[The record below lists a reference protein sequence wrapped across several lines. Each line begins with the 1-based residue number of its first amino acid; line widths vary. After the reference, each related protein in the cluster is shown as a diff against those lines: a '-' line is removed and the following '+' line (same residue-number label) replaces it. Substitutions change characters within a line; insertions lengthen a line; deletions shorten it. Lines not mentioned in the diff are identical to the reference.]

1 MRHLLKLAIPALA
14 LTMAT
19 TATEPTIAASTVQA
33 TNPNC
38 MNAWATLMTTHPSV
52 HAAFPHVEFKEA
64 ILRALGSTSATGGF
78 ERGMGGA
85 YELLTFDTRFVEGG
99 TAYVAHC
106 GNGAT
111 CNSIGEKIIKA
122 YPEVGTVYV
131 YCTPT
136 PPVVLDNP
144 QAF

>member
-1 MRHLLKLAIPALA
+1 MRHHWKLAIPALA

-19 TATEPTIAASTVQA
+19 TTTDLTIAASTVQA

-38 MNAWATLMTTHPSV
+38 MSAWATLMTTHPSV
-52 HAAFPHVEFKEA
+52 HGAFPHVEFKEA
-64 ILRALGSTSATGGF
+64 ILRAVGNTSGTFRAGD
-78 ERGMGGA
+78 GGA

-111 CNSIGEKIIKA
+111 CNSLGEKVIKA

-136 PPVVLDNP
+136 PPVVLENP
-144 QAF
+144 QSF